1 MSTKLQLKKDGTR
14 EVPISESSSRKGDL
28 AEHYAITWLWDNGY
42 EVFPNAGSSGPIDM
56 VAIKD
61 GEVTLVDV
69 KTLWHNA
76 HSHQVR
82 TQEQKN
88 MGVVF
93 LGFEPATRKL
103 RWINH
108 HETRI

>member
-1 MSTKLQLKKDGTR
+1 MSKSLQLKKDGTR
-14 EVPISESSSRKGDL
+14 EIPISESPQRKGDL

-69 KTLWHNA
+69 KTLWHTA
-76 HSHQVR
+76 HSHQAR

-93 LGFEPATRKL
+93 LGFNLVTRKL